1 MATPKA
7 LVMAG
12 VVPPR
17 VDRTAL
23 GLGLMVVTVV
33 FFTMIDTSAK
43 WLVTAGLPA
52 LQVVFARYAMHFVL
66 ALVVF
71 MPQGGPS
78 LFRSQRPKV
87 QFLRSIFLFLSTI
100 LNFTALK
107 FLPITVTTT
116 IMFAGPIVVTLLAIP
131 MLGEKVGRHRLVAV
145 CVGFLGVIVV
155 MQPWGLAF
163 HPAMLLNIGALCMA
177 SLYFILTR
185 KLAGI
190 ESNAT
195 SQLWSAGLATACLA
209 PFAMSTWVWPHGA
222 VDWTFFLL
230 IGIFGGTAHILAVAA
245 HRLADASI
253 LAPVIYIQIVLAGV
267 SGIIFFDTWPTVWT
281 LGGGAII
288 IAAGIYIWHRERQL
302 SRIVTPVNVHARG
315 PMNH

>member
-1 MATPKA
+1 MPPGVAPKE
-7 LVMAG
+7 
-12 VVPPR
+12 
-17 VDRTAL
+17 DRTAL
-23 GLGLMVVTVV
+23 GLGVMVLTVC
-33 FFTMIDTSAK
+33 FFTLIDTSAK

-52 LQVVFARYAMHFVL
+52 LQVVLARYAMHFVL

-71 MPQGGPS
+71 MPQQGTRA
-78 LFRSQRPKV
+78 FRSARPGV
-87 QFLRSIFLFLSTI
+87 QVLRSVFLFGSTI

-155 MQPWGLAF
+155 IQPWGVAF
-163 HPAMLLNIGALCMA
+163 HPAMLLNIGALCLA

-195 SQLWSAGLATACLA
+195 SQLWSAGLATLCLL
-209 PFAMSTWVWPHGA
+209 PFAFAGWVWPVTG
-222 VDWTFFLL
+222 VDWAFFAM
-230 IGIFGGTAHILAVAA
+230 IGIFGGTAHILVVLA

-253 LAPVIYIQIVLAGV
+253 LAPVIYIQIVLAGIA
-267 SGIIFFDTWPTVWT
+267 GIVFFDTWPTIWT

-288 IAAGIYIWHRERQL
+288 ICAGIYIWHRERAL
-302 SRIVTPVNVHARG
+302 ARTVTPANVHARDPVKKG
-315 PMNH
+315 